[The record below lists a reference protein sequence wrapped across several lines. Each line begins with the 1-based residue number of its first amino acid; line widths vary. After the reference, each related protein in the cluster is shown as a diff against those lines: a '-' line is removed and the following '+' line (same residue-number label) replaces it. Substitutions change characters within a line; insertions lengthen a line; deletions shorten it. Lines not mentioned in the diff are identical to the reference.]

1 MDTRSSVRL
10 TVVAVPPLV
19 FIRHGE
25 TDWNVEARLQGQQT
39 IPLNARGRLQAKR
52 NGEMLHDHIPEVAI
66 YDFVASP
73 LDRAADTMRIM
84 RTALGLDPEAFRTDP
99 DLLEITFGKWEGYTL
114 AELAA
119 DGSPEARHRE
129 ADKWGY
135 VPPGGE
141 SYAMLH
147 ARVERWVKS
156 LRTETVAVSHGAVGR
171 VLQGILFGVG
181 PEEIPNLPYHQDRML
196 VVRDGFGSWV

>member
-1 MDTRSSVRL
+1 MRP
-10 TVVAVPPLV
+10 TVVTVPPLV

-25 TDWNVEARLQGQQT
+25 TDWNVEARLQGQQN
-39 IPLNARGRLQAKR
+39 IPLNARGRLQARR
-52 NGEMLHDHIPEVAI
+52 NGEVLRRTIPEI
-66 YDFVASP
+66 GSYDFVASP
-73 LDRAADTMRIM
+73 LDRASDTMRII
-84 RTALGLDPEAFRTDP
+84 RSALGLDPEGFRTEP
-99 DLLEITFGKWEGYTL
+99 DLLEITFGKWEGFTL

-119 DGSPEARHRE
+119 DGSPEARLRE

-141 SYAMLH
+141 SYAMLA
-147 ARVERWVKS
+147 ARVERWLLS
-156 LRTETVAVSHGAVGR
+156 LNRETVAVSHGAVGR

-181 PEEIPNLPYHQDRML
+181 SDEIPNLPYHQDQML